1 MSIKDIITA
10 HDMKLVKLVA
20 SAVGGVATTAIAI
33 FGIAGENKAEKKRKS
48 ATSTATDKS
57 DFSHEAVTFE
67 AHKEPHSM

>member
-1 MSIKDIITA
+1 MSIKDLVTA

-33 FGIAGENKAEKKRKS
+33 FGIAGENKAEKKRKAS
-48 ATSTATDKS
+48 STATDKS
-57 DFSHEAVTFE
+57 DFSHEAVSFE

>member
-1 MSIKDIITA
+1 MGFKDIITA

-48 ATSTATDKS
+48 TTTSSTS
-57 DFSHEAVTFE
+57 DSNFSHEAVSFE